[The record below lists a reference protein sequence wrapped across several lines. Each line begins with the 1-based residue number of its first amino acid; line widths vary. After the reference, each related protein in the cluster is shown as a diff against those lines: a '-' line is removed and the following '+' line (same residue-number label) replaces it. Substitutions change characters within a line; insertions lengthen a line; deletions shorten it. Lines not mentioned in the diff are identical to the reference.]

1 MISFLLVPPLN
12 NNFDSIILDPKREST
27 ATLNFFVKKLFYKIQ
42 ENITITAIAAT
53 PKIILTL
60 PPEFNLGG

>member
-1 MISFLLVPPLN
+1 MISFRLGRPLN

-27 ATLNFFVKKLFYKIQ
+27 TTLNFFVKKLFYKIP
-42 ENITITAIAAT
+42 ENITTTAIAAT